1 MPAAEKRPRIVVAD
15 LPQPKALPQEKAS
28 QEAPPW

>member
-15 LPQPKALPQEKAS
+15 LPQPKALPDAS